1 MMATII
7 DGKIDQG
14 TMTSRAKGGTE
25 LLMQRIVD
33 NVPSEHLE
41 GVQIHV
47 SRVTHDIESG
57 KKQVYYAH
65 DLSGDPAADA
75 ALADGQWNRFDL
87 GVFVSHWQRQAFHER
102 YQIPYSWSVV
112 IPNAIEPIPTSEK
125 RGDGKIKMIYTSTP
139 HRGLGILYTVF
150 DTLSKNYDNVE
161 LDVYSSF
168 GLYGW
173 EQRDEQFKDLFDL
186 LEAHPKINYHAS
198 KPNEEVREA
207 LQNSD
212 VFIYPSVW
220 QETSCLC
227 LIEAMSAGLICV
239 HSSLAA
245 LPETAKGLTWMYDY
259 TDDVQ
264 DHANELYRQAATV
277 IHMAE
282 ANGGID
288 HLKLPNL
295 QKTITDHNHNLARF
309 ARSWTVALE
318 RLKMSA

>member
-1 MMATII
+1 MMATIV

-14 TMTSRAKGGTE
+14 TMTKRAMGGTE
-25 LLMQRIVD
+25 LLMHRVVD
-33 NVPSEHLE
+33 NVPAEHLH

-47 SRVTHDIESG
+47 SRITHDQIEG

-65 DLSGDPAADA
+65 DLAGDPAADS
-75 ALADGQWNRFDL
+75 ALSNGGWQAFDA
-87 GVFVSHWQRQAFHER
+87 GVFVSHWQRQAFHQK
-102 YQIPYSWSVV
+102 YTIPYSWSAV
-112 IPNAIEPIPTSEK
+112 IPNAIDPIPAS
-125 RGDGKIKMIYTSTP
+125 KIRSDDQIRLIYTSTP
-139 HRGLGILYTVF
+139 HRGLGILYAAF
-150 DTLSKNYDNVE
+150 DALSKNYDNIH
-161 LDVYSSF
+161 LDVFSSF

-186 LEAHPKINYHAS
+186 LEAHPKISYHKS
-198 KPNEEVREA
+198 QPNDVVREA
-207 LQNSD
+207 LQNAD
-212 VFIYPSVW
+212 LFAYPSVW

-264 DHANELYRQAATV
+264 DHANTLYKQLVT
-277 IHMAE
+277 IFSLAE
-282 ANGGID
+282 ANGGVQ
-288 HLKLPNL
+288 HLKSQQL

-309 ARSWTVALE
+309 ARNWTVLLE
-318 RLKMSA
+318 RLKK